1 MLNTLFLTLLLAACG
16 SLDTGP
22 RAGADREDGQE
33 RQAGAIA
40 RSASQLQLL
49 PQNTR
54 YFQYNG
60 LPMVLFGNQAG
71 LAPTPTATFDP
82 DHLEKVSRH
91 GNSLFTAAHPTWVD
105 ASYEELLATLNDDAH
120 WANLADIARVAYEQ
134 DVILHVY
141 FWSYKWNFQGQ
152 GWTGSDMIWS
162 DPAQDGGEV
171 VDGLTRK
178 DLHELL
184 MDRVLEA
191 TWQYPNVVYNM
202 MWEYNTRVD
211 EGSGPQAQF
220 DDRNGDFHRWWI
232 GELRERGSSLDPAVH
247 HLIATTDGRAAP
259 GDASATFGTAT
270 TPDFIVEEDG
280 NGFWYSHETGRE
292 TLLDYHVPLVFM
304 SSDYPFGDNAFSG
317 WENVAHGDR
326 TWDTKEQG
334 PEYRVS
340 AADVREMLLGGFHP
354 AHAWAPAQDEALD
367 YYLQARWYMEN
378 RGVLDADMS
387 GALRELPD
395 YTPGERPS
403 LSNPDGYGEN
413 GRRGSLY
420 GVVYEHPEG
429 LAPAQAQVWIDVN
442 GDGVFSPDPA
452 DGERFDMQAVGGDY
466 RTGMVYVVDAVPDR
480 PYVFRFADANWN
492 PPVTG
497 GLVPGETSG
506 ISYSYWQ

>member
-1 MLNTLFLTLLLAACG
+1 MEANMQARHSTPVSAATGQSPAQQFSREAVQRVSADVTYLRTLISNVFFIGAPGARDREWTLVDAGLPG
-16 SLDTGP
+16 FSGRIERLDTGP
-22 RAGADREDGQE
+22 TAGADREDGQE

-82 DHLEKVSRH
+82 GHLERVRRH
-91 GNSLFTAAHPTWVD
+91 GNALFTAAHPTWVD
-105 ASYEELLATLNDDAH
+105 ASHEELLATLNDDAH
-120 WANLADIARVAYEQ
+120 WANLGEIARVAYAQ

-178 DLHELL
+178 DLHDLL
-184 MDRVLEA
+184 MDRALEA
-191 TWQYPNVVYNM
+191 TWQSPNGVCNM

-232 GELRERGSSLDPAVH
+232 GELRERGISLDPAVH

-280 NGFWYSHETGRE
+280 NGCWYSHETGRE

-304 SSDYPFGDNAFSG
+304 SRDYAF
-317 WENVAHGDR
+317 A
-326 TWDTKEQG
+326 
-334 PEYRVS
+334 
-340 AADVREMLLGGFHP
+340 
-354 AHAWAPAQDEALD
+354 
-367 YYLQARWYMEN
+367 
-378 RGVLDADMS
+378 
-387 GALRELPD
+387 
-395 YTPGERPS
+395 
-403 LSNPDGYGEN
+403 
-413 GRRGSLY
+413 
-420 GVVYEHPEG
+420 
-429 LAPAQAQVWIDVN
+429 
-442 GDGVFSPDPA
+442 
-452 DGERFDMQAVGGDY
+452 
-466 RTGMVYVVDAVPDR
+466 
-480 PYVFRFADANWN
+480 
-492 PPVTG
+492 
-497 GLVPGETSG
+497 
-506 ISYSYWQ
+506 